1 MTFLFNEIKL
11 KKMKTS
17 NKLLVGAMLLSMFIF
32 TAFMVIAK
40 NSLKPG
46 EVRTGSGEIV
56 IDKRDIS
63 PFDKISCY
71 SGFVVEVVK
80 SDEYYVQVET
90 YENIQDIVVV
100 DIKDD
105 LIEIKTQGR
114 TSLNIEEPVKI
125 KVGCPEIT
133 EIKVADAVDLTF
145 NDDVVGDSLSIKA
158 NSAAE
163 VDGNT
168 NLQFLSLDV
177 SSAANIDI
185 DGSANNAIIE
195 CTSAGSIDGEDFQV
209 NEVDAIVTSAGS
221 VEMNVLNR
229 LVANATSGGN
239 FKYSGDP
246 RTSINANSGGTISK
260 AE

>member
-1 MTFLFNEIKL
+1 
-11 KKMKTS
+11 MKTS
-17 NKLLVGAMLLSMFIF
+17 NKLLVGAMLLSMFLF

-46 EVRTGSGEIV
+46 EVITGSGEIV

-63 PFDKISCY
+63 PFDKVSCY

-105 LIEIKTQGR
+105 LIEIKAQNKTR
-114 TSLNIEEPVKI
+114 LNIEEPVKI

-133 EIKVADAVDLTF
+133 KIKVADAADLTF

-163 VDGNT
+163 IEGNVT
-168 NLQFLSLDV
+168 LEFISLDV
-177 SSAANIDI
+177 SSAASIDI
-185 DGSANNAIIE
+185 DGSANNAIVE
-195 CTSAGSIDGEDFQV
+195 CTSGGSIDAESFQV
-209 NEVDAIVTSAGS
+209 NEVNAIVTSAGC
-221 VEMNVLNR
+221 VKMNVVNE
-229 LVANATSGGN
+229 LVANATSGGD
-239 FKYSGDP
+239 FKYSGEP

-260 AE
+260 VE